1 MAEYK
6 LTAQLG
12 DAFEV
17 EVIDA
22 YDEMSATIQAIGH
35 IMDSAVE
42 NELWADGEIRMYAP
56 DGRLLRE
63 MEAKV

>member
-12 DAFEV
+12 DTFEV

-22 YDEMSATIQAIGH
+22 YDEMSATIQAIGL
-35 IMDSAVE
+35 IMDNAVE
-42 NELWADGEIRMYAP
+42 DELWADGEIRMYAP